1 MKLFETDKSK
11 AISTTEANV
20 TETNVTEADAT
31 KASGVKEVV
40 AQKVSD
46 TKQETVTVSQQEI
59 VKASQQGKKAKS
71 DTKKKKGFRLPFRK
85 NEEESLETKSD
96 TVQKEHS
103 TVATTPYT
111 TFPTTGG
118 KPSYVYKPYKPLVD
132 EKLTILLVEN
142 TSEVAKELPTII
154 KIINGIVK
162 HGVVCII
169 NYGSKY
175 KQSVIMPVS
184 KINNTEILISTD
196 LGENACLYD
205 ALVMVEFL
213 VSQKLLSIE
222 EKEKQRVKIS
232 NIDVI
237 GFGTCKEQGS
247 KVLKE
252 FAISAFARITDNNR
266 VVTKYFC
273 LTEANFLQAAEV
285 GFHSIG
291 SMSRNY

>member
-11 AISTTEANV
+11 AISATKANA
-20 TETNVTEADAT
+20 TETNIAEADAT

-40 AQKVSD
+40 AQKASD
-46 TKQETVTVSQQEI
+46 TKQETVKDSHQE
-59 VKASQQGKKAKS
+59 KKAKS
-71 DTKKKKGFRLPFRK
+71 DTKKKKQQKGFRLPFRK
-85 NEEESLETKSD
+85 NEEEGLGTKSN
-96 TVQKEHS
+96 TVREEQP
-103 TVATTPYT
+103 TVAITPDT
-111 TFPTTGG
+111 AFPTTGG

>member
-11 AISTTEANV
+11 AISATEANA
-20 TETNVTEADAT
+20 TETNIAEADAT
-31 KASGVKEVV
+31 KASGTKEVV
-40 AQKVSD
+40 AQKASD
-46 TKQETVTVSQQEI
+46 TKQETVT
-59 VKASQQGKKAKS
+59 ASKQGKKAKS

-96 TVQKEHS
+96 TVQKEQP

-111 TFPTTGG
+111 TFPVAGG
-118 KPSYVYKPYKPLVD
+118 VPSYVYKPLVD

-162 HGVVCII
+162 QGVVCII

-184 KINNTEILISTD
+184 KINSREILISTD

-273 LTEANFLQAAEV
+273 LTEANFLQVAEV